1 MIYVQI
7 TGNTVYNI
15 GKLQEVEVDQHDR
28 PHHPHKIKST
38 HVSKG
43 HTNLPSYWRPY
54 FCILLL
60 RAVTPICEN
69 LEVCYSAKP
78 TKIKLTWYYI

>member
-43 HTNLPSYWRPY
+43 HVN
-54 FCILLL
+54 CILLL

-69 LEVCYSAKP
+69 LEVCCYSAKP
-78 TKIKLTWYYI
+78 TKIKLTWYYIW

>member
-43 HTNLPSYWRPY
+43 HVNGGPISVFSY
-54 FCILLL
+54 
-60 RAVTPICEN
+60 
-69 LEVCYSAKP
+69 
-78 TKIKLTWYYI
+78 

>member
-43 HTNLPSYWRPY
+43 HVNLPSYWR
-54 FCILLL
+54 FLMTGILLL
-60 RAVTPICEN
+60 RAVTPIQDFQD
-69 LEVCYSAKP
+69 P
-78 TKIKLTWYYI
+78 TE